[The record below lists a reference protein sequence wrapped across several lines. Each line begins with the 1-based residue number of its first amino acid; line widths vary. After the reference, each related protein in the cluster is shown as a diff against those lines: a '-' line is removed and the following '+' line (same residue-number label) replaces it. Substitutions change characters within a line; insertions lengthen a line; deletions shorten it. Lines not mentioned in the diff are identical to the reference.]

1 MANALT
7 LPNMDA
13 PEQVRVAP
21 APNLLGMAGNALA
34 LRGQQ
39 LQNQNIGNQLTGFQ
53 AKQAAS
59 RDYLQ
64 SLGPNGQV
72 DPVLLNRNLQADPT
86 AALAA
91 PSLMQQAQANLETH
105 LQNKGLT
112 LNQAHQRMMYAAD
125 SLSGLLNRRGP
136 DGRPVPI
143 TDKDIRDVLTD
154 GTATGMMTAHDGAA
168 LMSTVPGDPQAN
180 RQWVVS
186 HLAMVNGGLK
196 AITPIVQAINTGGR
210 TQLINTNPAALDGVG
225 IMGSVPNTL
234 SPGEA
239 TSPVQ
244 YTGPNGQTLTTTR
257 GAIAN
262 AGNQLPTGA
271 GGSSPVVGGLTPAEQ
286 SGQAGIGTADA
297 QQLADW
303 QKYQTEIP
311 ALMNSVRQG
320 MAEASKFPT
329 GPLGGTIAQ
338 GTALLSELGVPT
350 NLANAG
356 ALLQKST
363 AMQVV
368 QTLTGGNMG
377 VGTND
382 KISLALTQ
390 TPHIEQ
396 PGVAYQTL
404 GGIKLGTYA
413 YDQAANR
420 VAMKWGLNN
429 NPVAFAHFRQTWA
442 QMFPD
447 PMVFMAQYVPKGF
460 LKTYFASETKAQRE
474 AFGEQY
480 QRAVQL
486 GLIGGGNGGQ

>member
-1 MANALT
+1 MPQVVI
-7 LPNMDA
+7 PNMLVAERAGQGMPA
-13 PEQVRVAP
+13 P
-21 APNLLGMAGNALA
+21 PNLLGLGAQALQM
-34 LRGQQ
+34 RGQQ
-39 LQNQNIGNQLTGFQ
+39 LENQNIGNQLTGFQ

-59 RDYLQ
+59 RDYLR

-72 DPVLLNRNLQADPT
+72 DPATLNRNLQADPQ

-91 PSLMQQAQANLETH
+91 PDLMQSAQANLVTQ
-105 LQNKGLT
+105 LQAKGLS
-112 LNQAHQRMMYAAD
+112 LDQAHQRMSYAAD
-125 SLSGLLNRRGP
+125 GLSGLLNSGK
-136 DGRPVPI
+136 PI
-143 TDKDIRDVLTD
+143 TSSGVRDILTN
-154 GTATGMMTAHDGAA
+154 GVATGLWSAHDAA
-168 LMSTVPGDPQAN
+168 SLLATVPNDPQAL

-186 HLAMVNGGLK
+186 HLAAVNGGLK
-196 AITPIVQAINTGGR
+196 VTAPIIQGINTGGS
-210 TQLINTNPAALDGVG
+210 TQLLNTNPGTPGGVG
-225 IMGSVPNTL
+225 IVGSVPNTL
-234 SPGEA
+234 TPGEA
-239 TSPVQ
+239 ASPVQ
-244 YTGPNGQTLTTTR
+244 YPGPNGQTLTTTR
-257 GAIAN
+257 GAIAT

-271 GGSSPVVGGLTPAEQ
+271 GGTSPVVGGLTPAEQ
-286 SGQAGIGTADA
+286 SGQAGIGTSDA

-303 QKYQTEIP
+303 QKYQTELP

-329 GPLGGTIAQ
+329 GPLGGAIAQ

-350 NLANAG
+350 NLANTG

-396 PGVAYQTL
+396 PAVAYQTL

-486 GLIGGGNGGQ
+486 GLIGDGNGGQ